1 MTASCFIQNSIYL
14 PCPIIKDNQMNK
26 LRALLFFA
34 VLSIFFQNC
43 APTEVQTDTV
53 ENKPNTREIW
63 TKEQANDWYAKQ
75 PWLVGCNFI
84 PSTAI
89 NELEMWQESTFDTAT
104 INKELGWA
112 ASIGMNTVRVYLHDL
127 LWLQDSTGFLKRLE
141 IFLQIA
147 KRHNIKPLFVLF
159 DSCWDPFPKL
169 GEQRAPT
176 PHVHNSGW
184 VQSPGLEALK
194 DSTQYPRLEQYV
206 KGVVG
211 KFANDDRILGWD
223 IWNEP
228 DNPNTSAYG
237 TVELPNKEEYVLP
250 LLKKA
255 FAWSRSVNP
264 SQPLTSAVWI
274 GDWSSPEKLEPM
286 EKVQIEESDVIS
298 FHNYENAEEF
308 EKRIKWLQPYG
319 RPLLCTEYMARGNG
333 SFFESSLPLA
343 KKYNIA
349 AYNWGLVDGKSQ
361 TKYPW
366 DSWKKKYTG
375 DPEVWFHEIFHK
387 DGTPYDKDETALIK
401 KLTASK

>member
-1 MTASCFIQNSIYL
+1 MKRLSF
-14 PCPIIKDNQMNK
+14 
-26 LRALLFFA
+26 LLMLF
-34 VLSIFFQNC
+34 C
-43 APTEVQTDTV
+43 AIACTSTEQKENPVV
-53 ENKPNTREIW
+53 ENRQEARAIW

-89 NELEMWQESTFDTAT
+89 NELEMWQEATFDTAT
-104 INKELGWA
+104 IDKELALA
-112 ASIGMNTVRVYLHDL
+112 ASLGINTVRVYLHDL
-127 LWLQDSTGFLKRLE
+127 LFQQDSAGFLKRMDT
-141 IFLQIA
+141 FLQIA

-169 GEQRAPT
+169 GQQRAPT

-194 DSTQYPRLEQYV
+194 DSTQYPRLESYV
-206 KGVVG
+206 KGVVA

-223 IWNEP
+223 VWNEP

-237 TVELPNKEEYVLP
+237 KVELANKEDYVLP

-255 FAWSRSVNP
+255 FVWSRTANP
-264 SQPLTSAVWI
+264 SQPLTSGVWI
-274 GDWSSPEKLEPM
+274 GNWSSPDSLSPM

-298 FHNYENAEEF
+298 FHNYEHPDEF

-319 RPLLCTEYMARGNG
+319 RPMLCTEYMARGNG
-333 SFFESSLPLA
+333 SFFETTLPLA
-343 KKYNIA
+343 KKYNVA
-349 AYNWGLVDGKSQ
+349 AFNWGLVDGKTQ

-366 DSWKKKYTG
+366 DSWKKKYTA
-375 DPEVWFHEIFHK
+375 PPKVWFHEIFHT
-387 DGTPYDKDETALIK
+387 DGKPYDDDEVKLIK
-401 KLTASK
+401 SLTGKQ